1 MRYADCQG
9 SFKCTNES
17 CPFRVE
23 FGVVNRTK
31 VNKDKDGTTTCGI
44 CGRKTEYVPCPG
56 RRYVRKGKKSIKVFH
71 WGNHTCPVISKPE
84 KPTTKIRE
92 MLEEN
97 PKLTPSEIQSSFIMA
112 SLRKG
117 GDWNEVEKAANR
129 LVDKKWIA
137 NEKENIKR
145 ETRPYGE
152 NFEAVVTFKLYCDNQ
167 DELLIHKVNDRR
179 GNPDFPSFVFKTSKE
194 RMKIALNMDREGEHF
209 MREEYCYFDGKVK
222 RCRNFVTLTASTY
235 HPILKKQIPLAIME
249 TEKEDSENIE
259 LFWTLFNTS
268 IKKAAGDNTV
278 FFNPTGWCTD
288 MAGANMNGI
297 ERVFGKDALSRI
309 KSCEFHFKESRNK
322 MARKLGGTVG
332 DEFKVL
338 CQNLLECNLQESYL
352 VAKDA
357 LEEFIDENSDR
368 QFLKSWLT
376 WWDSRRCFI
385 FSAFSP
391 KCGPKMNLAEVVHA
405 GWANRDNRN
414 LSLLDVAQID
424 VKDSVLLKAE
434 LKAIEQGSSKPVGR
448 GPAFHEKRARDHRRE
463 LQKAVQLG
471 KEVGSL
477 AAGLEVDP
485 QSGYFPPEDKPKRG
499 RKRTKNCNPQK
510 KPTARSEYSDPILTE
525 KFSTTLSR
533 PPTLSQPR
541 GSELRLEAENGQL
554 LSQGQSSQP
563 LSQEQN
569 SRLLSQGQSS
579 QLLLQ
584 AQNSQLLSQV
594 ASSQSLS
601 QAHTSQVLPQVPS
614 SQSLSQVQTSQPM
627 LPQINQLLRMPQPE
641 NQRFCQLPRQPLLH
655 TCTAT
660 SQASQS
666 TPVVNY
672 AGIHPYHP
680 VQTHPLGGN
689 WHSGFSHTSM
699 KLWNCLKK

>member
-1 MRYADCQG
+1 
-9 SFKCTNES
+9 
-17 CPFRVE
+17 
-23 FGVVNRTK
+23 
-31 VNKDKDGTTTCGI
+31 
-44 CGRKTEYVPCPG
+44 
-56 RRYVRKGKKSIKVFH
+56 
-71 WGNHTCPVISKPE
+71 
-84 KPTTKIRE
+84 
-92 MLEEN
+92 
-97 PKLTPSEIQSSFIMA
+97 
-112 SLRKG
+112 
-117 GDWNEVEKAANR
+117 
-129 LVDKKWIA
+129 
-137 NEKENIKR
+137 
-145 ETRPYGE
+145 
-152 NFEAVVTFKLYCDNQ
+152 
-167 DELLIHKVNDRR
+167 
-179 GNPDFPSFVFKTSKE
+179 
-194 RMKIALNMDREGEHF
+194 
-209 MREEYCYFDGKVK
+209 
-222 RCRNFVTLTASTY
+222 
-235 HPILKKQIPLAIME
+235 ME

-268 IKKAAGDNTV
+268 IKKHIV

-309 KSCEFHFKESRNK
+309 KSWEFHFKESRNK

-332 DEFKVL
+332 DEFKDL
-338 CQNLLECNLQESYL
+338 CQNLLESNFQESYL

-414 LSLLDVAQID
+414 LSLLVVAQID

-434 LKAIEQGSSKPVGR
+434 LKVIEQGSSKPVGR

-477 AAGLEVDP
+477 AAGLEIDP
-485 QSGYFPPEDKPKRG
+485 QSGYFPPEDKSKRG

-510 KPTARSEYSDPILTE
+510 KPTARREYSDPILTE

-533 PPTLSQPR
+533 PQTLSQPLLQAR
-541 GSELRLEAENGQL
+541 GSELQLEAENGQ
-554 LSQGQSSQP
+554 
-563 LSQEQN
+563 
-569 SRLLSQGQSS
+569 LLSQGQSS

-641 NQRFCQLPRQPLLH
+641 SQRFCQLPRQPLLH
-655 TCTAT
+655 TSTAT

-680 VQTHPLGGN
+680 VQTHPLAGN
-689 WHSGFSHTSM
+689 WHSGFSPHKYEIM
-699 KLWNCLKK
+699 ELPQKVKKCYGYGSDFVEKHRHSPHNIIVRHCDRRLMRRDERTGQFQYSAGYRNTYYHFDVNHIRRKNPLCDGKVYIDFVKYQTMESEQRDVIRQSNFEVILLH